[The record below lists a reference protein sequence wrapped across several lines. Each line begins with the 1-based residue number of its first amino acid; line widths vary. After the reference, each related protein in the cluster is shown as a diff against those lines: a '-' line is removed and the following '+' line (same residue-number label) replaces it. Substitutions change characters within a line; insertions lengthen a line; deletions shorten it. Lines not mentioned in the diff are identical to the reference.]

1 MIDLNLFF
9 ALVSFYFVMY
19 VTPGPNNA
27 MVLTS
32 GLKFGFAKTIPHMSG
47 ITIGHIL
54 QLILVCL
61 GLGKIFQVFPEIQQV
76 LKIICAAYL
85 LYLGYKIIGSFSKIK
100 EDDSRPLKFHEAA
113 LFQIVN
119 PKAWT
124 ISSMAASGFLPKGE
138 NLIFSILYIAAIAI
152 IVIVGFS
159 ATNQTDI
166 IDSTLSS
173 ISEPLLVNVDQTTY
187 QRADI
192 ISISGN
198 SKSASTQLVE
208 LSIENTNGVK
218 IWNENINLKNDGKF
232 STLVIAGGGGW
243 ENDGTYILKATH
255 SNLASE
261 IEFKFF
267 T

>member
-32 GLKFGFAKTIPHMSG
+32 GLKFGFVKTIPHMSG

-76 LKIICAAYL
+76 LKIICATYL

-124 ISSMAASGFLPKGE
+124 ISSMAASGFLPKDE
-138 NLIFSILYIAAIAI
+138 NLIFSILYIATIGLIICPLSISPWAAFGSSIRNLVKNNKLKALIEYFLAFLLLITAIL
-152 IVIVGFS
+152 IVI
-159 ATNQTDI
+159 Q
-166 IDSTLSS
+166 
-173 ISEPLLVNVDQTTY
+173 
-187 QRADI
+187 
-192 ISISGN
+192 
-198 SKSASTQLVE
+198 K
-208 LSIENTNGVK
+208 
-218 IWNENINLKNDGKF
+218 
-232 STLVIAGGGGW
+232 
-243 ENDGTYILKATH
+243 
-255 SNLASE
+255 
-261 IEFKFF
+261 
-267 T
+267 

>member
-19 VTPGPNNA
+19 ITPGPNNA

-47 ITIGHIL
+47 ITVGHIL

-113 LFQIVN
+113 LFQIIN

-124 ISSMAASGFLPKGE
+124 ISSMAASGFLPKDE
-138 NLIFSILYIAAIAI
+138 NLIFSILYISAIALI
-152 IVIVGFS
+152 ICPLSISPWAAFGSSIRNLVKNNKLKALIEYFLAFLLLITAILIVI
-159 ATNQTDI
+159 Q
-166 IDSTLSS
+166 
-173 ISEPLLVNVDQTTY
+173 
-187 QRADI
+187 
-192 ISISGN
+192 
-198 SKSASTQLVE
+198 K
-208 LSIENTNGVK
+208 
-218 IWNENINLKNDGKF
+218 
-232 STLVIAGGGGW
+232 
-243 ENDGTYILKATH
+243 
-255 SNLASE
+255 
-261 IEFKFF
+261 
-267 T
+267 

>member
-19 VTPGPNNA
+19 ITPGPNNA

-32 GLKFGFAKTIPHMSG
+32 GLKFGFTKTIPHMSG

-61 GLGKIFQVFPEIQQV
+61 GFGKIFQIFPEIQQV

-124 ISSMAASGFLPKGE
+124 ISSMAASSFLPKDE
-138 NLIFSILYIAAIAI
+138 NLIFSILYIATIALIICPLSISPWAAFGSSIRNLVKNNKLKALIEYFLAFLLLITAIL
-152 IVIVGFS
+152 IVI
-159 ATNQTDI
+159 Q
-166 IDSTLSS
+166 
-173 ISEPLLVNVDQTTY
+173 
-187 QRADI
+187 
-192 ISISGN
+192 
-198 SKSASTQLVE
+198 K
-208 LSIENTNGVK
+208 
-218 IWNENINLKNDGKF
+218 
-232 STLVIAGGGGW
+232 
-243 ENDGTYILKATH
+243 
-255 SNLASE
+255 
-261 IEFKFF
+261 
-267 T
+267 

>member
-32 GLKFGFAKTIPHMSG
+32 GLKFGFVKTIPHMSG

-54 QLILVCL
+54 QLILVCF

-100 EDDSRPLKFHEAA
+100 EDDSKPLKFYEAA

-124 ISSMAASGFLPKGE
+124 ISSMAASGFLPKDE
-138 NLIFSILYIAAIAI
+138 NLIFSILYIAVIALIICPLSISPWAAFGSTIRNLVKNNKLKVLIEYFLAFLLLITAIL
-152 IVIVGFS
+152 IVI
-159 ATNQTDI
+159 Q
-166 IDSTLSS
+166 
-173 ISEPLLVNVDQTTY
+173 
-187 QRADI
+187 
-192 ISISGN
+192 
-198 SKSASTQLVE
+198 K
-208 LSIENTNGVK
+208 
-218 IWNENINLKNDGKF
+218 
-232 STLVIAGGGGW
+232 
-243 ENDGTYILKATH
+243 
-255 SNLASE
+255 
-261 IEFKFF
+261 
-267 T
+267 